1 MMEDSAISLGQKA
14 ASVRVAQMNC
24 EGVAE
29 EEGSWK
35 ALGCYLVAV
44 SVAALLLGEHC
55 SQLPIQL
62 LPPSGDLA
70 A

>member
-1 MMEDSAISLGQKA
+1 MEDSAISLRQKA
-14 ASVRVAQMNC
+14 AFVRVAQMNC
-24 EGVAE
+24 ERVAE
-29 EEGSWK
+29 EDSLK
-35 ALGCYLVAV
+35 VLGCYLIAV

-55 SQLPIQL
+55 SQLLIQL